1 MKKGKMRG
9 FLALLTLTAL
19 LLTAGSGCQKTG
31 EDTAE
36 KWEPGVEQFTHD
48 GNTYSVVKQIQ
59 PDGRALTLTVGDW
72 GVSMSIIDTETG
84 EGTFADMPFEY
95 IFQGKGE
102 ISLREVEDPA
112 LKEIYSDVI
121 DKMNQVD

>member
-1 MKKGKMRG
+1 MKKVKMRG
-9 FLALLTLTAL
+9 VLALLTLTAL

-59 PDGRALTLTVGDW
+59 PDGTALTAVIGAEW
-72 GVSMSIIDTETG
+72 FSIGIADAETG
-84 EGTFADMPFEY
+84 EGTVAYMPLEY

-102 ISLREVEDPA
+102 ISRREIDDPA

-121 DKMNQVD
+121 HEMNQVD